1 MYNAKLM
8 KNSEFLR
15 SIFTNLGLVK
25 ISYIK
30 ILYLQQKG
38 DQVFKEEF
46 IEFGEVIAM
55 IIIKS

>member
-1 MYNAKLM
+1 MHNAKLM

-25 ISYIK
+25 ISYIE